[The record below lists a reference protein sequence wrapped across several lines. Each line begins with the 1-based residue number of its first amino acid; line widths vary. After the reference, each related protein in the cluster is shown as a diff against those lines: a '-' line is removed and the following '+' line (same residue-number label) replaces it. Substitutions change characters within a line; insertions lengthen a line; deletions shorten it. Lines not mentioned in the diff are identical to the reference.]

1 MKSKKKMCSGCETEQ
16 YIWKSI
22 GREKYCQRCA
32 ALLRTGETNQLKR
45 TPLSPKSSKKAKE
58 DNVYTLLRKDY
69 LTQHPVCEARL
80 PSCTGQATDIHHKK
94 GRGKYYL
101 ITSTWMSA
109 CRTCHEWIETNPA
122 EAQEMG
128 FTITRLTDEI

>member
-1 MKSKKKMCSGCETEQ
+1 MCSGCETEQ
-16 YIWKSI
+16 YIWKSV

-32 ALLRTGETNQLKR
+32 SVLRAGEANQLKR

-58 DNVYTLLRKDY
+58 DNVDTLLRRDY